1 MANHKF
7 NIFDILGKLSQKKR
21 DFSDEEI
28 KAFQPMVIQR
38 WLSGTQN
45 ERQVY
50 LINSFANRYC
60 WSLANHKELLI
71 NLMTIASP
79 GRMYKYQWLRRD
91 VKSSKTKLSEVVV
104 AKYYNYPLRRAAEA
118 VSMLENDVILGYA
131 EELGYQKEQIRDL
144 KKELKAR

>member
-1 MANHKF
+1 MEAKT
-7 NIFDILGKLSQKKR
+7 KK
-21 DFSDEEI
+21 
-28 KAFQPMVIQR
+28 
-38 WLSGTQN
+38 
-45 ERQVY
+45 
-50 LINSFANRYC
+50 
-60 WSLANHKELLI
+60 
-71 NLMTIASP
+71 IASP